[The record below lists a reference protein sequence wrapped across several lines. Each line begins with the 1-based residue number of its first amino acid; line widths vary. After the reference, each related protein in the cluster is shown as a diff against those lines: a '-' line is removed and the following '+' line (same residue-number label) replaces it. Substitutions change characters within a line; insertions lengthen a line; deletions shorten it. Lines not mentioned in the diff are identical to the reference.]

1 MGTLC
6 GGVDFLSTPSGVCSC
21 GARRIVRRDRVWEM
35 FRASERDLLLAT
47 VPKVGKSTGRNLRFL
62 HFRTRYSACRSR
74 GVYHAFAGEFP
85 FRFVKRIVSA
95 PAPLPLADAEKKSLR
110 LSGSGVSLQVNSL
123 VPSSEGGFGAVR
135 LPIRRTESSAP
146 TEGLL
151 SFYRSLGGPM
161 WASPPTK
168 GLSCHW
174 RSAGGGVRAPS
185 KWLSNPCVSRT
196 LNRRGCRQGRRISA
210 DPSARCSRRAY
221 SRSPSSGR
229 RCCRPARRG
238 WWHYH
243 CCYPCRARRYS

>member
-6 GGVDFLSTPSGVCSC
+6 GGVDFLSTPSGVWSC
-21 GARRIVRRDRVWEM
+21 GARRIVRRGRVWEM

-123 VPSSEGGFGAVR
+123 VPSSEGGFGGCTSTDQADRVVR
-135 LPIRRTESSAP
+135 PYGGSIELLPFIGW
-146 TEGLL
+146 EGQ
-151 SFYRSLGGPM
+151 
-161 WASPPTK
+161 SPSPTK
-168 GLSCHW
+168 ALSNRW

-196 LNRRGCRQGRRISA
+196 LNRRGCRQGRRISG
-210 DPSARCSRRAY
+210 DP
-221 SRSPSSGR
+221 
-229 RCCRPARRG
+229 
-238 WWHYH
+238 
-243 CCYPCRARRYS
+243 

>member
-6 GGVDFLSTPSGVCSC
+6 GGVDFLSTPSGVWGC
-21 GARRIVRRDRVWEM
+21 GARRIVRRGRVWEM

-95 PAPLPLADAEKKSLR
+95 PAPLPLPMRRRSLCVCRAAGSACR
-110 LSGSGVSLQVNSL
+110 LIPWFPRRREAL
-123 VPSSEGGFGAVR
+123 GAVR
-135 LPIRRTESSAP
+135 LPSRRTESSAP

-196 LNRRGCRQGRRISA
+196 LNRRGCRQGRRIA
-210 DPSARCSRRAY
+210 GDP
-221 SRSPSSGR
+221 
-229 RCCRPARRG
+229 
-238 WWHYH
+238 
-243 CCYPCRARRYS
+243 

>member
-1 MGTLC
+1 M
-6 GGVDFLSTPSGVCSC
+6 STPSGVCSC
-21 GARRIVRRDRVWEM
+21 GARRVVRRGRVWEM

-47 VPKVGKSTGRNLRFL
+47 VPKVGKSTGGSFTSGRAIARAEAGAFTTRLQENFLFVSSKGSSLLLRRCRWPMRRRSL
-62 HFRTRYSACRSR
+62 CVCRAAGSACRLIPW
-74 GVYHAFAGEFP
+74 FP
-85 FRFVKRIVSA
+85 RRREA
-95 PAPLPLADAEKKSLR
+95 L
-110 LSGSGVSLQVNSL
+110 
-123 VPSSEGGFGAVR
+123 GAVR

-196 LNRRGCRQGRRISA
+196 LNRRGCRQGRRISG
-210 DPSARCSRRAY
+210 DP
-221 SRSPSSGR
+221 
-229 RCCRPARRG
+229 
-238 WWHYH
+238 
-243 CCYPCRARRYS
+243 